1 MESLLAGCVC
11 CEPSC
16 VYPHLRL
23 NVCLSVF
30 AVLLRLSFLY
40 IFTEYLLC
48 ARHWE
53 VTDDLDVC
61 EGWVFLDGFIFVTGS
76 LTVAC

>member
-1 MESLLAGCVC
+1 M
-11 CEPSC
+11 
-16 VYPHLRL
+16 
-23 NVCLSVF
+23 SVF